1 MATFDLNS
9 RATCL
14 IHARFE
20 RELKMEFNMLAS
32 AKWASIAA
40 AVILALVVPLV
51 PTVSA
56 SAASSPAVEN
66 RAPLRNGDLV
76 RLRSGGP
83 LMTVVGV
90 DGDQANCV
98 WTDFEGNLA
107 SERLPME
114 ALEPAIRIIGGFRR
128 PIPDPS

>member
-1 MATFDLNS
+1 
-9 RATCL
+9 
-14 IHARFE
+14 
-20 RELKMEFNMLAS
+20 MLAS

-40 AVILALVVPLV
+40 AVILALVVPLA
-51 PTVSA
+51 PSVSA

-66 RAPLRNGDLV
+66 RAPLQNGDLV

>member
-1 MATFDLNS
+1 
-9 RATCL
+9 
-14 IHARFE
+14 
-20 RELKMEFNMLAS
+20 
-32 AKWASIAA
+32 
-40 AVILALVVPLV
+40 
-51 PTVSA
+51 
-56 SAASSPAVEN
+56 
-66 RAPLRNGDLV
+66 
-76 RLRSGGP
+76 
-83 LMTVVGV
+83 MTIVGV